1 MHDGSLLARCALGAR
16 NIPLKTGV
24 LLYQITRVP
33 NAQLA
38 ENRMWLVKFIE
49 IFKKNSHLPGE
60 SGEKRV
66 KKLRCD
72 KAHILKQRR
81 KKKLN
86 F

>member
-1 MHDGSLLARCALGAR
+1 MCRCAR

-33 NAQLA
+33 REELA
-38 ENRMWLVKFIE
+38 ENRMWLVKLIK
-49 IFKKNSHLPGE
+49 IFLIKSHLPGE